1 VIQIG
6 GQTVTINPEGRFI
19 LTRREG
25 RDVKIPIF

>member
-6 GQTVTINPEGRFI
+6 GQAVTVNPEGRFI